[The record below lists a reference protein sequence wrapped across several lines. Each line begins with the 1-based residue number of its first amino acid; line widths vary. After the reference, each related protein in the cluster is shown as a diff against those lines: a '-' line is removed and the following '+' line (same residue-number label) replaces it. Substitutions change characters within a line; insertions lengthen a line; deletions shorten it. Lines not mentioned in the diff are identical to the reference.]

1 MAAPHKL
8 EFFLLRYV
16 PDVVKEV
23 FVNIGLVLLGDGFA
37 DVRFIRQWKR
47 VHCLD
52 ADADVEMLEALGR
65 DIRTQLRD
73 VGNRDVFLKKIKEAF
88 SNLVQ
93 ISPTKGSLAESPAEE
108 MKMLSRMYLETA
120 VYSKTDHARESTSE
134 RQKIVEKMKW
144 SFQNAGVWELILKGI
159 AVAPYTGKG
168 DSFQIDFGYRF
179 GREIKLFQAVSLKKT
194 AEPAFSLANRFP
206 KIVVGIARHETIAA
220 QLTAVVDEYDPRKSH
235 VEYALD
241 QLTEYGVTV
250 KSVSEMSEIAG
261 QARIE
266 LGLSTSH

>member
-16 PDVVKEV
+16 PDVVKEE

-93 ISPTKGSLAESPAEE
+93 ISSTKGSLAESPAEE
-108 MKMLSRMYLETA
+108 MKMLSRMYL
-120 VYSKTDHARESTSE
+120 
-134 RQKIVEKMKW
+134 
-144 SFQNAGVWELILKGI
+144 
-159 AVAPYTGKG
+159 
-168 DSFQIDFGYRF
+168 
-179 GREIKLFQAVSLKKT
+179 
-194 AEPAFSLANRFP
+194 
-206 KIVVGIARHETIAA
+206 
-220 QLTAVVDEYDPRKSH
+220 
-235 VEYALD
+235 
-241 QLTEYGVTV
+241 
-250 KSVSEMSEIAG
+250 
-261 QARIE
+261 
-266 LGLSTSH
+266 